1 MEFGPSGGRARGLD
15 VAAILLLLALGAALL
30 AGTALLVALITAG
43 VVAAMIVALL
53 LMRVCR
59 SRLRLSAGAH

>member
-1 MEFGPSGGRARGLD
+1 MEFGRSGGRARGVD
-15 VAAILLLLALGAALL
+15 IAAILLLFALGVVLL
-30 AGTALLVALITAG
+30 AVTALLVALIMAG
-43 VVAAMIVALL
+43 VVAVMIVALL